1 MRCMKNAANPL
12 RTVGMHPKY
21 KGYAYILLTPE
32 RTQAEPETI

>member
-21 KGYAYILLTPE
+21 KGYAHILLMPE
-32 RTQAEPETI
+32 ITQMEHETI